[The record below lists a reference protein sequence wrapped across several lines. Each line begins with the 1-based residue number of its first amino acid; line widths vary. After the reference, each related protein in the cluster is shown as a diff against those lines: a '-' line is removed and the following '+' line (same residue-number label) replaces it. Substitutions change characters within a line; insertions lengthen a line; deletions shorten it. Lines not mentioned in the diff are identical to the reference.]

1 MTTAAVQGEPMTLSS
16 IADESGTFA
25 IIAFDQRN
33 TLRRMFTAVGIEAT
47 DQDMRDVKVEVTKA
61 LTPDATGILLD
72 PQLGVGAVMGAGALD
87 SSCGL
92 LIAAEPTDRGD
103 FDGEPRSYRMPEQN
117 AAWVKSLGGDAV
129 KILVM
134 MNPQRE
140 VRPGEPD
147 ITAETVGVVQS
158 IVDDCREQGI
168 PSVIENL
175 IFAPRG
181 VDQLTP
187 EQRERA
193 IISSA
198 ELLTATKP
206 DILKLEY
213 PGSAQGCRKLSGVLT
228 VPWAVLSAG
237 VDFDV
242 FEDVIRVS
250 CDDGG
255 ASGFIAGRSVWKEAV
270 GLNPGER
277 ATFLSETARPRLIK
291 LREAIAGR
299 ATPWQNG
306 GKQ

>member
-1 MTTAAVQGEPMTLSS
+1 MTMAAEQGQPTTLAS
-16 IADESGTFA
+16 IADEDGTFA

-33 TLRRMFTAVGIEAT
+33 TLRRMFSAVGIEAT
-47 DQDMRDVKVEVTKA
+47 DQDMRDVKVEVTRA

-72 PQLGVGAVMGAGALD
+72 PQLGVGAVMDAGALD
-87 SSCGL
+87 PSCGL

-103 FDGEPRSYRMPEQN
+103 FEGEPRSYRIPEQN
-117 AAWVKSLGGDAV
+117 AAWVKSMGGDAV
-129 KILVM
+129 KVLVM

-140 VRPGEPD
+140 VRAGEPD
-147 ITAETVGVVQS
+147 ITLETVALVQS

-181 VDQLTP
+181 VESLTP

-193 IISSA
+193 IVSSA

-206 DILKLEY
+206 DLLKLEY
-213 PGSAQGCRKLSGVLT
+213 PGSPEGCKRLSEVLT

-242 FEDVIRVS
+242 FEDVIKVS

-255 ASGFIAGRSVWKEAV
+255 AAGFIAGRSVWKEAV
-270 GLNPGER
+270 GLNQTER
-277 ATFLSETARPRLIK
+277 AAFLSETARPRLLK

-306 GKQ
+306 GR

>member
-1 MTTAAVQGEPMTLSS
+1 MTPAALEDQALTLSS
-16 IADESGTFA
+16 IADDSGTFA

-33 TLRRMFTAVGIEAT
+33 TLRRMFGAVGVEAT
-47 DQDMRDVKVEVTKA
+47 DQDMREVKVEVTRA

-72 PQLGVGAVMGAGALD
+72 PQLGVGAVMDAGALD

-103 FDGEPRSYRMPEQN
+103 FEGEPRSYRIPEQD
-117 AAWVKSLGGDAV
+117 AAWVKSMGGHAV
-129 KILVM
+129 KVLVM
-134 MNPQRE
+134 MNPQRD

-147 ITAETVGVVQS
+147 ITAETVELVKA
-158 IVDDCREQGI
+158 IVDDCRAQRI
-168 PSVIENL
+168 PSVVENL

-181 VDQLTP
+181 VDKLSP

-193 IISSA
+193 IVSSA
-198 ELLTATKP
+198 ELLTATTP
-206 DILKLEY
+206 DLLKLEY
-213 PGSAQGCRKLSGVLT
+213 PGSAAGCRRLADVLT

-242 FEDVIRVS
+242 FEEVIKVS

-255 ASGFIAGRSVWKEAV
+255 VSGFIAGRSVWKEAV
-270 GLNPGER
+270 GMNSTER
-277 ATFLSETARPRLIK
+277 VYFLKDTARPRLLK

-306 GKQ
+306 GK

>member
-1 MTTAAVQGEPMTLSS
+1 MTMAAEQGQPTTLAS
-16 IADESGTFA
+16 IADEDGTFA

-33 TLRRMFTAVGIEAT
+33 TLRRMFSAVGIEAT
-47 DQDMRDVKVEVTKA
+47 DQDMRDVKVEVTRA

-72 PQLGVGAVMGAGALD
+72 PQLGVGAVMDAGALNP
-87 SSCGL
+87 SCGL

-103 FDGEPRSYRMPEQN
+103 FEGEPRSYRIPEQD
-117 AAWVKSLGGDAV
+117 AAWVKSIGGHAV
-129 KILVM
+129 KVLVM

-140 VRPGEPD
+140 VRTGEPD
-147 ITAETVGVVQS
+147 ITAETVDLVNA
-158 IVDDCREQGI
+158 IVEDCRAQGI

-175 IFAPRG
+175 IFSPRG
-181 VDQLTP
+181 VETLSAA
-187 EQRERA
+187 ERERA
-193 IISSA
+193 IITSA
-198 ELLTATKP
+198 ELLTAVKP
-206 DILKLEY
+206 DLLKLEY
-213 PGSAQGCRKLSGVLT
+213 PGSPEGCKRLSDVLT

-242 FEDVIRVS
+242 FEDVIKIS

-270 GLNPGER
+270 GLNQTER
-277 ATFLSETARPRLIK
+277 ATFLSETARPRLLK

-306 GKQ
+306 GR

>member
-1 MTTAAVQGEPMTLSS
+1 MTMAAAQGQAISLSKIS
-16 IADESGTFA
+16 DDNGTFA

-33 TLRRMFTAVGIEAT
+33 TLRRMFAAVGIEAT
-47 DQDMRDVKVEVTKA
+47 DQDMRDVKVEVTRA

-72 PQLGVGAVMGAGALD
+72 PQLGVGAVMEAGALD
-87 SSCGL
+87 PSCGL
-92 LIAAEPTDRGD
+92 LIASEPTDRGD
-103 FDGEPRSYRMPEQN
+103 FDGEPRSYSIPEQN
-117 AAWVKSLGGDAV
+117 AAWVKSMGGDAV
-129 KILVM
+129 KVLVM

-140 VRPGEPD
+140 VRAGEPD
-147 ITAETVGVVQS
+147 ITLETVALVQS
-158 IVDDCREQGI
+158 IVDDCRAQGI

-181 VDQLTP
+181 LESLTP

-206 DILKLEY
+206 DLLKLEY
-213 PGSAQGCRKLSGVLT
+213 PGSPEGCRRLSDVLT

-242 FEDVIRVS
+242 FEDVIKVS

-270 GLNPGER
+270 GLNPQER
-277 ATFLSETARPRLIK
+277 ATFLTETARPRLLK

-299 ATPWQNG
+299 ATPWQEG
-306 GKQ
+306 GR

>member
-1 MTTAAVQGEPMTLSS
+1 MTMAAEQGQPTTLAS
-16 IADESGTFA
+16 IADEDGTFA

-33 TLRRMFTAVGIEAT
+33 TLRRMFSAVGIEAT
-47 DQDMRDVKVEVTKA
+47 DQDMRDVKVEVTRA

-72 PQLGVGAVMGAGALD
+72 PQLGVGAVMDAGALD
-87 SSCGL
+87 PSCGL

-103 FDGEPRSYRMPEQN
+103 FDGEPRSYRIPEQN
-117 AAWVKSLGGDAV
+117 AAWVKSMGGDAV
-129 KILVM
+129 KVLVM

-140 VRPGEPD
+140 VRAGEPD
-147 ITAETVGVVQS
+147 ITLETVALVQS
-158 IVDDCREQGI
+158 IVDDCRAQGI

-181 VDQLTP
+181 VESLTP

-193 IISSA
+193 IVSSA

-206 DILKLEY
+206 DLLKLEY
-213 PGSAQGCRKLSGVLT
+213 PGSPEGCKRLSEVLT

-242 FEDVIRVS
+242 FEDVIKVS

-270 GLNPGER
+270 GLNQTER
-277 ATFLSETARPRLIK
+277 AIFLSETARPRLLK

-306 GKQ
+306 GR

>member
-1 MTTAAVQGEPMTLSS
+1 MTMAAEQGQPTTLAS
-16 IADESGTFA
+16 IADEDGTFA

-33 TLRRMFTAVGIEAT
+33 TLRRMFSAVGIEAT
-47 DQDMRDVKVEVTKA
+47 DQDMRDVKVEVTRA

-72 PQLGVGAVMGAGALD
+72 PQLGVGAVMDAGALNP
-87 SSCGL
+87 SCGL

-103 FDGEPRSYRMPEQN
+103 FEGEPRSYRIPEQD
-117 AAWVKSLGGDAV
+117 AAWVKSMGGHAV
-129 KILVM
+129 KVLVM

-140 VRPGEPD
+140 VRTGEPD
-147 ITAETVGVVQS
+147 ITAETVDLVNA
-158 IVDDCREQGI
+158 IVEDCRAQGI

-175 IFAPRG
+175 IFSPRG
-181 VDQLTP
+181 VETLSAA
-187 EQRERA
+187 ERERA
-193 IISSA
+193 IITSA
-198 ELLTATKP
+198 ELLTAVKP
-206 DILKLEY
+206 DLLKLEY
-213 PGSAQGCRKLSGVLT
+213 PGSPEGCKRLSDVLT

-242 FEDVIRVS
+242 FEDVIKIS

-270 GLNPGER
+270 GLNQTER
-277 ATFLSETARPRLIK
+277 ATFLSETARPRLLK

-306 GKQ
+306 RR

>member
-1 MTTAAVQGEPMTLSS
+1 MTMAAEQGQPTTLAS
-16 IADESGTFA
+16 IADEDGTFA

-33 TLRRMFTAVGIEAT
+33 TLRRMFSAVGIEAT
-47 DQDMRDVKVEVTKA
+47 DQDMRDVKVEVTRA

-72 PQLGVGAVMGAGALD
+72 PQLGVGAVMDAGALNP
-87 SSCGL
+87 SCGL

-103 FDGEPRSYRMPEQN
+103 FEGEPRSYRIPEQD
-117 AAWVKSLGGDAV
+117 AAWVKSMGGHAV
-129 KILVM
+129 KVLVM

-140 VRPGEPD
+140 VRTGEPD
-147 ITAETVGVVQS
+147 ITAETVDLVNA
-158 IVDDCREQGI
+158 IVEDCRAQGI

-175 IFAPRG
+175 IFSPRG
-181 VDQLTP
+181 VETLSAA
-187 EQRERA
+187 ERERA
-193 IISSA
+193 IITSA
-198 ELLTATKP
+198 ELLTAVKP
-206 DILKLEY
+206 DLLKLEY
-213 PGSAQGCRKLSGVLT
+213 PGSPEGCKRLSDVLT

-242 FEDVIRVS
+242 FEDVIKIS

-270 GLNPGER
+270 GLNQTER
-277 ATFLSETARPRLIK
+277 ATFLSETARPRLLK

-306 GKQ
+306 GR

>member
-1 MTTAAVQGEPMTLSS
+1 MTMAAEQGQTTTLAS
-16 IADESGTFA
+16 IADEDGTFA

-33 TLRRMFTAVGIEAT
+33 TLRRMFSAVGIEAT
-47 DQDMRDVKVEVTKA
+47 DQDMRDVKVEVTRA

-72 PQLGVGAVMGAGALD
+72 PQLGVGAVMDAGALNP
-87 SSCGL
+87 SCGL

-103 FDGEPRSYRMPEQN
+103 FEGEPRSYRIPEQD
-117 AAWVKSLGGDAV
+117 AAWVKSMGGHAV
-129 KILVM
+129 KVLVM

-140 VRPGEPD
+140 VRTGEPD
-147 ITAETVGVVQS
+147 ITAETVDLVNA
-158 IVDDCREQGI
+158 IVEDCRAQGI

-175 IFAPRG
+175 IFSPRG
-181 VDQLTP
+181 VETLSAA
-187 EQRERA
+187 ERERA
-193 IISSA
+193 IITSA
-198 ELLTATKP
+198 ELLTAVKP
-206 DILKLEY
+206 DLLKLEY
-213 PGSAQGCRKLSGVLT
+213 PGSPEGCKRLSDVLT

-242 FEDVIRVS
+242 FEDVIKIS

-270 GLNPGER
+270 GLNQTER
-277 ATFLSETARPRLIK
+277 ATFLSETARPRLLK

-306 GKQ
+306 GR

>member
-1 MTTAAVQGEPMTLSS
+1 MTTAALQGQSLSLSS
-16 IADESGTFA
+16 IADESGLFA

-33 TLRRMFTAVGIEAT
+33 TLRRMFGAVGIEAT
-47 DQDMRDVKVEVTKA
+47 DQNMRDVKVEVTRA
-61 LTPDATGILLD
+61 LTPDASGILLD
-72 PQLGVGAVMGAGALD
+72 PSLGVGAVLDAGALD

-103 FDGEPRSYRMPEQN
+103 FDGEPRSYRIPEQN

-129 KILVM
+129 KVLVM

-147 ITAETVGVVQS
+147 ITAETVELVAN

-175 IFAPRG
+175 VFAPRG
-181 VDQLTP
+181 VDKLTP

-206 DILKLEY
+206 DLLKLEY
-213 PGSAQGCRKLSGVLT
+213 PGSAEGCRRLSQVLT

-242 FEDVIRVS
+242 FEEVIKVS

-270 GLNPGER
+270 GLNPNER
-277 ATFLSETARPRLIK
+277 TTFLVETARPRLIK

-306 GKQ
+306 GK

>member
-1 MTTAAVQGEPMTLSS
+1 MTMAAEQGQPTTLAS
-16 IADESGTFA
+16 IADEDGTFA

-33 TLRRMFTAVGIEAT
+33 TLRRMFSAVGIEAT
-47 DQDMRDVKVEVTKA
+47 DQDMRDVKVEVTRA

-72 PQLGVGAVMGAGALD
+72 PQLGVGAVMDAGALD
-87 SSCGL
+87 PSCGL

-103 FDGEPRSYRMPEQN
+103 FEGEPRSYRIPEQN
-117 AAWVKSLGGDAV
+117 AAWVKSMGGDAV
-129 KILVM
+129 KVLVM

-140 VRPGEPD
+140 VRAGEPD
-147 ITAETVGVVQS
+147 ITLETVALVQS

-181 VDQLTP
+181 VESLTP

-193 IISSA
+193 IVSSA
-198 ELLTATKP
+198 EILTATKP
-206 DILKLEY
+206 DLLKLEY
-213 PGSAQGCRKLSGVLT
+213 PGSPEGCKRLSEVLT

-242 FEDVIRVS
+242 FEDVIKVS

-270 GLNPGER
+270 GLNQTER
-277 ATFLSETARPRLIK
+277 ATFLSETARPRLLK

-306 GKQ
+306 GR

>member
-1 MTTAAVQGEPMTLSS
+1 MTMAAEQGQPTTLAS
-16 IADESGTFA
+16 IADEDGTFA

-33 TLRRMFTAVGIEAT
+33 TLRRMFSAVGIEAT
-47 DQDMRDVKVEVTKA
+47 DQDMRDVKVEVMRA

-72 PQLGVGAVMGAGALD
+72 PQLGVGAVMDAGALD
-87 SSCGL
+87 PSCGL

-103 FDGEPRSYRMPEQN
+103 FDGEPRSYRIPEQN
-117 AAWVKSLGGDAV
+117 AAWVKSMGGDAV
-129 KILVM
+129 KVLVM

-140 VRPGEPD
+140 VRAGEPD
-147 ITAETVGVVQS
+147 ITLETVALVQS

-181 VDQLTP
+181 VESLTP

-193 IISSA
+193 IVSSA
-198 ELLTATKP
+198 EILTATKP
-206 DILKLEY
+206 DLLKLEY
-213 PGSAQGCRKLSGVLT
+213 PGSPEGCKRLSEVLT

-237 VDFDV
+237 VEFDV
-242 FEDVIRVS
+242 FEDVIKVS

-270 GLNPGER
+270 GLNQTER
-277 ATFLSETARPRLIK
+277 ATFLSETARPRLLK

-306 GKQ
+306 GR

>member
-1 MTTAAVQGEPMTLSS
+1 MTMAAPQGQSLSLS
-16 IADESGTFA
+16 NISDDSGTFA

-47 DQDMRDVKVEVTKA
+47 DQDMRDVKVEVTRA

-72 PQLGVGAVMGAGALD
+72 PQLGVGAVTDAGALD
-87 SSCGL
+87 FSCGL
-92 LIAAEPTDRGD
+92 LIASEPTDRGD
-103 FDGEPRSYRMPEQN
+103 FDGEPRSYSIPEQN
-117 AAWVKSLGGDAV
+117 AAWVKSMGGDAV
-129 KILVM
+129 KVLVM

-140 VRPGEPD
+140 VRAGEPD
-147 ITAETVGVVQS
+147 ITLETVALVQS

-181 VDQLTP
+181 VESLTP

-206 DILKLEY
+206 DLLKLEY
-213 PGSAQGCRKLSGVLT
+213 PGSPEGCRRLSDVLT

-242 FEDVIRVS
+242 FEDVIKVS

-270 GLNPGER
+270 GLNPAER
-277 ATFLSETARPRLIK
+277 ATFLSETARPRLLK

-306 GKQ
+306 GR

>member
-1 MTTAAVQGEPMTLSS
+1 MTTPAVQGEPLTLSS

-72 PQLGVGAVMGAGALD
+72 PQLGVGAVMDAGALD

-117 AAWVKSLGGDAV
+117 AAWVKSQGGDAV

-140 VRPGEPD
+140 VRSGEPD
-147 ITAETVGVVQS
+147 ITAETVEVVQG

-181 VDQLTP
+181 VDKLTP

-198 ELLTATKP
+198 ELLTETKP

-213 PGSAQGCRKLSGVLT
+213 PGSAQGCRRLSDVLT

-242 FEDVIRVS
+242 FEDVIKVS

-299 ATPWQNG
+299 ANPWQNG
-306 GKQ
+306 RNS

>member
-1 MTTAAVQGEPMTLSS
+1 MTTAALQGQSLSLSS
-16 IADESGTFA
+16 IADESGLFA

-33 TLRRMFTAVGIEAT
+33 TLRRMFGAVGIEAT
-47 DQDMRDVKVEVTKA
+47 DQNMRDVKVEVTRA
-61 LTPDATGILLD
+61 LTPDASGILLD
-72 PQLGVGAVMGAGALD
+72 PSLGVGAVLDAGALD

-103 FDGEPRSYRMPEQN
+103 FDGEPRSYRIPEQN

-129 KILVM
+129 KVLVM

-147 ITAETVGVVQS
+147 ITAETVELVAN

-175 IFAPRG
+175 VFAPRG
-181 VDQLTP
+181 VDKLTP

-198 ELLTATKP
+198 ELLTATQP
-206 DILKLEY
+206 DLLKLEY
-213 PGSAQGCRKLSGVLT
+213 PGSAEGCRRLSQVLS

-242 FEDVIRVS
+242 FEEVIKVS

-270 GLNPGER
+270 GLNPNER
-277 ATFLSETARPRLIK
+277 TTFLVETARPRLIQ

-306 GKQ
+306 GK

>member
-1 MTTAAVQGEPMTLSS
+1 MTMAAPQGQSLTLSNIS
-16 IADESGTFA
+16 DDSGTFA

-47 DQDMRDVKVEVTKA
+47 DQDMRDVKVEVTRA

-72 PQLGVGAVMGAGALD
+72 PQLGVGAVTDAGALD
-87 SSCGL
+87 PTCGL
-92 LIAAEPTDRGD
+92 LIASEPTDRGD
-103 FDGEPRSYRMPEQN
+103 FDGEPRSYSIPEQN
-117 AAWVKSLGGDAV
+117 AAWVKSMGGDAV
-129 KILVM
+129 KVLVM

-140 VRPGEPD
+140 VRAGEPD
-147 ITAETVGVVQS
+147 ITLETVALVQS

-181 VDQLTP
+181 VESLTP

-193 IISSA
+193 IVSSA

-206 DILKLEY
+206 DLLKLEY
-213 PGSAQGCRKLSGVLT
+213 PGSREGCRRLSDVLT

-242 FEDVIRVS
+242 FEDVIKVS

-270 GLNPGER
+270 GLNPAER
-277 ATFLSETARPRLIK
+277 ATFLSETARPRLLK

-306 GKQ
+306 GR

>member
-1 MTTAAVQGEPMTLSS
+1 MTMAAEQGQPTTLAS
-16 IADESGTFA
+16 IADEDGTFA

-33 TLRRMFTAVGIEAT
+33 TLRRMFSAVGIEAT
-47 DQDMRDVKVEVTKA
+47 DQDMRDVKVEVTRA

-72 PQLGVGAVMGAGALD
+72 PQLGVGAVMDAGALD
-87 SSCGL
+87 PSCGL

-103 FDGEPRSYRMPEQN
+103 FEGEPRSYRIPEQN
-117 AAWVKSLGGDAV
+117 AAWVKSMGGDAV
-129 KILVM
+129 KVLVM

-140 VRPGEPD
+140 VRAGEPN
-147 ITAETVGVVQS
+147 ITLETVALVQS
-158 IVDDCREQGI
+158 IVDDCRAQGI

-181 VDQLTP
+181 VESLTP

-193 IISSA
+193 IVSSA

-206 DILKLEY
+206 DLLKLEY
-213 PGSAQGCRKLSGVLT
+213 PGSPEGCKRLSEVLT

-242 FEDVIRVS
+242 FEDVIKVS

-270 GLNPGER
+270 GLNQTER
-277 ATFLSETARPRLIK
+277 ATFLSETARPRLLK

-306 GKQ
+306 GR

>member
-1 MTTAAVQGEPMTLSS
+1 MTTAAPEGHAITLSS
-16 IADESGTFA
+16 IADDNGTFA

-33 TLRRMFTAVGIEAT
+33 TLRRMFSAVGIEAT
-47 DQDMRDVKVEVTKA
+47 DQDMRDVKVEVTRA

-72 PQLGVGAVMGAGALD
+72 PQLGVGAVMDAGALD
-87 SSCGL
+87 PSCGL

-103 FDGEPRSYRMPEQN
+103 FDGEPRSYRIPEQD
-117 AAWVKSLGGDAV
+117 AAWVKAMGGDAV
-129 KILVM
+129 KVLVM

-140 VRPGEPD
+140 VRAGEPD
-147 ITAETVGVVQS
+147 ITAETVELVRA
-158 IVDDCREQGI
+158 IVDDCRAQGI

-181 VDQLTP
+181 VDKLTP

-193 IISSA
+193 IVTSA
-198 ELLTATKP
+198 ELLTAVKP
-206 DILKLEY
+206 DLLKLEY
-213 PGSAQGCRKLSGVLT
+213 PGSAEGCRRLADVLT

-242 FEDVIRVS
+242 FEDVIKVS
-250 CDDGG
+250 CDEGG

-270 GLNPGER
+270 GMNPAER
-277 ATFLSETARPRLIK
+277 EVFLKETAVPRLLK

-306 GKQ
+306 GK

>member
-1 MTTAAVQGEPMTLSS
+1 MTMAAPQGQSLSLS
-16 IADESGTFA
+16 NISDDSGTFA

-47 DQDMRDVKVEVTKA
+47 DQDMRDVKVEVTRA

-72 PQLGVGAVMGAGALD
+72 PQLGVGAVTDAGALD

-92 LIAAEPTDRGD
+92 LIASEPTDRGD
-103 FDGEPRSYRMPEQN
+103 FDGEPRSYSIPEQN
-117 AAWVKSLGGDAV
+117 AAWVKSMGGDAV
-129 KILVM
+129 KVLVM

-140 VRPGEPD
+140 VRAGEPD
-147 ITAETVGVVQS
+147 ITLETVALVQS

-181 VDQLTP
+181 VESLTP

-206 DILKLEY
+206 DLLKLEY
-213 PGSAQGCRKLSGVLT
+213 PGSPEGCRRLSDVLT

-242 FEDVIRVS
+242 FEDVIKVS

-270 GLNPGER
+270 GLNPAER
-277 ATFLSETARPRLIK
+277 ATFLSETARPRLLK

-306 GKQ
+306 GR

>member
-1 MTTAAVQGEPMTLSS
+1 
-16 IADESGTFA
+16 
-25 IIAFDQRN
+25 
-33 TLRRMFTAVGIEAT
+33 MFTAVGIEAT

-187 EQRERA
+187 AQRERA

-242 FEDVIRVS
+242 FEDVIKVS

>member
-1 MTTAAVQGEPMTLSS
+1 MTSATPRDEAITLSS
-16 IADESGTFA
+16 IADDNGTFA

-47 DQDMRDVKVEVTKA
+47 DQDMRDVKVEVTRA

-72 PQLGVGAVMGAGALD
+72 PQLGVGAVLDAGALD
-87 SSCGL
+87 PTCGL

-103 FDGEPRSYRMPEQN
+103 FDGEPRSYRIPEQD
-117 AAWVKSLGGDAV
+117 ALWVKNMGGDAV
-129 KILVM
+129 KVLVM

-140 VRPGEPD
+140 VRAGEPD
-147 ITAETVGVVQS
+147 ITAETVELVRE
-158 IVDDCREQGI
+158 IVEDCRAAGI

-181 VDQLTP
+181 VEKLTP

-198 ELLTATKP
+198 ELLTAVKP
-206 DILKLEY
+206 DLLKLEY
-213 PGSAQGCRKLSGVLT
+213 PGSAEGCRALADVLT

-237 VDFDV
+237 VDFDI
-242 FEDVIRVS
+242 FQDVIKVS
-250 CDDGG
+250 CDEGG

-270 GLNPGER
+270 GMNTAER
-277 ATFLSETARPRLIK
+277 EVFLKDVARPRLLT
-291 LREAIAGR
+291 LREAIDGR
-299 ATPWQNG
+299 ATPWMNG
-306 GKQ
+306 GK

>member
-1 MTTAAVQGEPMTLSS
+1 MTTAALQGQSLSLSS
-16 IADESGTFA
+16 IADENGTFA

-33 TLRRMFTAVGIEAT
+33 TLRRMFDAVGIQAT
-47 DQDMRDVKVEVTKA
+47 DQDLRDVKVEVTRA

-72 PQLGVGAVMGAGALD
+72 PQLGVGAVMNAGALD

-103 FDGEPRSYRMPEQN
+103 FDGEPRSYRIPEQN

-129 KILVM
+129 KVLVM

-147 ITAETVGVVQS
+147 ITTETVELVQS
-158 IVDDCREQGI
+158 IVDDCRAQGI
-168 PSVIENL
+168 PSIIENL

-181 VDQLTP
+181 ADKLSP

-198 ELLTATKP
+198 ELLTATRP
-206 DILKLEY
+206 DLLKLEY
-213 PGSAQGCRKLSGVLT
+213 PGSPEGCHRLAKVLT
-228 VPWAVLSAG
+228 GPWAVLSAG

-242 FEDVIRVS
+242 FEDVIKVS

-270 GLNPGER
+270 GLNPTQR
-277 ATFLSETARPRLIK
+277 ASFLVETARPRLIK

-306 GKQ
+306 GK

>member
-1 MTTAAVQGEPMTLSS
+1 MTTAALQGQSLSLSS
-16 IADESGTFA
+16 IADESGLFA

-33 TLRRMFTAVGIEAT
+33 TLRRMFGAVGIEAT
-47 DQDMRDVKVEVTKA
+47 DQNMRDVKVEVTRA
-61 LTPDATGILLD
+61 LTPDASGILLD
-72 PQLGVGAVMGAGALD
+72 PSLGVGAVLDAGALD

-103 FDGEPRSYRMPEQN
+103 FDGEPRSYRIPEQN

-129 KILVM
+129 KVLVM

-147 ITAETVGVVQS
+147 ITAETIELVAN

-175 IFAPRG
+175 VFAPRG
-181 VDQLTP
+181 VDKLTP

-206 DILKLEY
+206 DLLKLEY
-213 PGSAQGCRKLSGVLT
+213 PGSAEGCRRLSQVLT

-242 FEDVIRVS
+242 FEEVIKVS

-270 GLNPGER
+270 GLNPNER
-277 ATFLSETARPRLIK
+277 TTFLVETARPRLIK

-306 GKQ
+306 GK

>member
-1 MTTAAVQGEPMTLSS
+1 MTMAAEQGQPTTLAS
-16 IADESGTFA
+16 IADEDGTFA

-33 TLRRMFTAVGIEAT
+33 TLRRMFSAVGIEAT
-47 DQDMRDVKVEVTKA
+47 DQDMRDVKVEVTRA

-72 PQLGVGAVMGAGALD
+72 PQLGVGAVMDAGALD
-87 SSCGL
+87 PSCGL

-103 FDGEPRSYRMPEQN
+103 FEGEPRSYRIPEQN
-117 AAWVKSLGGDAV
+117 AAWVKSMGGDAV
-129 KILVM
+129 KVLVM

-140 VRPGEPD
+140 VRAGEPD
-147 ITAETVGVVQS
+147 ITLETVALVQS
-158 IVDDCREQGI
+158 IVDDCRAQGI

-181 VDQLTP
+181 VESLTP

-193 IISSA
+193 IVSSA

-206 DILKLEY
+206 DLLKLEY
-213 PGSAQGCRKLSGVLT
+213 PGSPEGCKRLSEVLT

-242 FEDVIRVS
+242 FEDVIKVS

-270 GLNPGER
+270 GLNQTER
-277 ATFLSETARPRLIK
+277 ATFLSETARPRLLK

-306 GKQ
+306 GR